1 MKALHGSEPGRRRS
15 AAGLHASLDSVYRTA
30 RSARQVHIR
39 VRIRVARVPAGA
51 AATTLP
57 ALRIRHH
64 HRPRPTA
71 QAGPRR
77 TPRLDLGTARSLPP
91 VWRNLHHP
99 SCLVAAVRT
108 LQFGLPARGL
118 GIELPSWRR
127 LGTDCPAVQR
137 SQSITR
143 SSHVAALGLSQI
155 AESMLQREGL
165 LVLLA
170 WLADFLARAHH
181 PCLGL
186 GCGRA

>member
-1 MKALHGSEPGRRRS
+1 VKALHGSEPGRRRS
-15 AAGLHASLDSVYRTA
+15 AAGLHASLDSLYRTA
-30 RSARQVHIR
+30 RSARQVL
-39 VRIRVARVPAGA
+39 IRVARVPVGA

-57 ALRIRHH
+57 ALRMRHH
-64 HRPRPTA
+64 HRPRPAA
-71 QAGPRR
+71 QTGSRR
-77 TPRLDLGTARSLPP
+77 TPRLGLGTARSLPP

-108 LQFGLPARGL
+108 LQFGLQARGL

-127 LGTDCPAVQR
+127 LGTNCSAVQR

-143 SSHVAALGLSQI
+143 SSDVAALGLSQT
-155 AESMLQREGL
+155 AEPMLQCEGL
-165 LVLLA
+165 LVRLA

-186 GCGRA
+186 GCY